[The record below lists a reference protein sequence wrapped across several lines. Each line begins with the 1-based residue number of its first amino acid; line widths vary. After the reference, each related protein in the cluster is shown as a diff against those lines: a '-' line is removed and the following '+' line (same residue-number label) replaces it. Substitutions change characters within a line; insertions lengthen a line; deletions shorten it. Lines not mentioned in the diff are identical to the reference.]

1 MADMSEERLARIEV
15 KVDNLA
21 EAMVTM
27 ARIEERMVTVFKRM
41 DRYDETQEKI
51 DAKLSNLEKHSL
63 KRGVIETILDKAIW
77 IIAGGFV
84 AWYFK
89 K

>member
-1 MADMSEERLARIEV
+1 MSEERLARIEN
-15 KVDNLA
+15 KVDSLA

-27 ARIEERMVTVFKRM
+27 ARIEERMVTIFKRM
-41 DRYDETQEKI
+41 DRYDDAQAKI
-51 DAKLSNLEKHSL
+51 DTKLSAIEKTSI
-63 KRGVIETILDKAIW
+63 KRSVIETMLDKAFW
-77 IIAGGFV
+77 IVGGGIV

>member
-1 MADMSEERLARIEV
+1 MSEERLARIEN

-41 DRYDETQEKI
+41 DRYDEAQDRI
-51 DAKLSNLEKHSL
+51 DAKFSALDKHSN
-63 KRGVIETILDKAIW
+63 RRNVIENILDRGFW
-77 IIAGGFV
+77 IVVAGAV
-84 AWYFK
+84 MWYFRK
-89 K
+89 

>member
-1 MADMSEERLARIEV
+1 MSEERLARIEN

-27 ARIEERMVTVFKRM
+27 ARIEERMVTIFKRM
-41 DRYDETQEKI
+41 DRYDEAQDNL
-51 DAKLSNLEKHSL
+51 DAKLSILEKHSI
-63 KRGVIETILDKAIW
+63 RRSAIEMLFDKAFWVIG
-77 IIAGGFV
+77 GGFV